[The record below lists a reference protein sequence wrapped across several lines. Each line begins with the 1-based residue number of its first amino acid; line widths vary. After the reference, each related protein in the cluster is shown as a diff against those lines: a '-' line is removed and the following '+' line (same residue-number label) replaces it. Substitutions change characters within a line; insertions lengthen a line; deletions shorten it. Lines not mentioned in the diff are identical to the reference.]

1 MDKYKKVKNILLF
14 ILVANL
20 AVTVMKIVV
29 GSLTNSSSVLADG
42 FHSLSDSASNIVG
55 IVGISIAAR
64 PKDKT
69 HPYGHTKFEMLS
81 SLFIGMMMVFIALKI
96 VDDAILQIKNPE
108 SLNMTTISFVILII
122 TLIINI
128 IVTKYEYSVGKK
140 VNSYI
145 LVSDSLHTKSDVYVS
160 LGVLITLI
168 CIKLGFPVII
178 DKLVSFVVG
187 IFILHGAY
195 EIFKSTIS
203 ILVDSAVIDEN
214 IIREIVV
221 EFSEIKYIKNIRS
234 RGCENDIYI
243 DMDIM
248 VEPDMTVEKSHEL
261 THNIE
266 NTMREKLNKNIQVA
280 THIEPF
286 HK

>member
-20 AVTVMKIVV
+20 AVTVMKVVV

-55 IVGISIAAR
+55 IVGISIAAK

-81 SLFIGMMMVFIALKI
+81 SLFIGIMMAFIALKI
-96 VDDAILQIKNPE
+96 IVEAILQIKNPE
-108 SLNMTTISFVILII
+108 TLNMTTVSFIILII

-128 IVTKYEYSVGKK
+128 IVAKYEYSVGKK
-140 VNSYI
+140 NNSYI
-145 LVSDSLHTKSDVYVS
+145 LISDSLHTRSDVYVS
-160 LGVLITLI
+160 IGVLITLV
-168 CIKLGFPVII
+168 CIKLGFPVIV

-195 EIFKSTIS
+195 EIFKSTIK

-214 IIREIVV
+214 TIREVVV

-234 RGCENDIYI
+234 RGCESDIYI

-261 THNIE
+261 SHNIE
-266 NTMREKLNKNIQVA
+266 NTMREKINKNIQVA

>member
-55 IVGISIAAR
+55 IVGISIAAK

-81 SLFIGMMMVFIALKI
+81 SLFIGIMMAFIALKI
-96 VDDAILQIKNPE
+96 IVEAILQIKNPE
-108 SLNMTTISFVILII
+108 TLNMTTVSFIILII

-128 IVTKYEYSVGKK
+128 IVAKYEYSVGKK
-140 VNSYI
+140 NNSYI
-145 LVSDSLHTKSDVYVS
+145 LISDSLHTRSDVYVS
-160 LGVLITLI
+160 IGVLITLV
-168 CIKLGFPVII
+168 CIKLGFPVIV

-195 EIFKSTIS
+195 EIFKSTIK

-214 IIREIVV
+214 TIREVVV

-234 RGCENDIYI
+234 RGCESDIYI

-248 VEPDMTVEKSHEL
+248 VEADMTVEKSHEL
-261 THNIE
+261 SHNIE
-266 NTMREKLNKNIQVA
+266 NTMREKINKNIQVT

>member
-96 VDDAILQIKNPE
+96 VAEAILQIKNPE
-108 SLNMTTISFVILII
+108 SLNMTMISFVIL
-122 TLIINI
+122 INI

-234 RGCENDIYI
+234 RGCENNIYI

>member
-14 ILVANL
+14 ILVAN
-20 AVTVMKIVV
+20 
-29 GSLTNSSSVLADG
+29 LTNSSSVLADG

-96 VDDAILQIKNPE
+96 VAEAILQIKNPE

>member
-55 IVGISIAAR
+55 IVGISIAAK

-81 SLFIGMMMVFIALKI
+81 SLFIGIMMAFIALKI
-96 VDDAILQIKNPE
+96 IVEAILQIKNPE
-108 SLNMTTISFVILII
+108 TLNMTTVSFIILII

-128 IVTKYEYSVGKK
+128 IVAKYEYSVGKK
-140 VNSYI
+140 NNSYI
-145 LVSDSLHTKSDVYVS
+145 LISDSLHTRSDVYVS
-160 LGVLITLI
+160 IGVLITLV
-168 CIKLGFPVII
+168 CIKLGFPVIV

-195 EIFKSTIS
+195 EIFKSTIK

-214 IIREIVV
+214 TISEVVV

-234 RGCENDIYI
+234 RGCESDIYI

-261 THNIE
+261 SHNIE
-266 NTMREKLNKNIQVA
+266 NTMREKINKNIQVA

>member
-20 AVTVMKIVV
+20 AVTVMNIVV

-96 VDDAILQIKNPE
+96 VAEAILQIKNPE

>member
-96 VDDAILQIKNPE
+96 VAEAILQIKNPE

-234 RGCENDIYI
+234 RGCENNIYI

-266 NTMREKLNKNIQVA
+266 NTKREKLNKNIQVA

>member
-55 IVGISIAAR
+55 IVGISIVAR

-96 VDDAILQIKNPE
+96 VAEAILQIKNPE

-234 RGCENDIYI
+234 RGCENNIYI

>member
-96 VDDAILQIKNPE
+96 VAEAILQIKNPE

-243 DMDIM
+243 DIM

>member
-20 AVTVMKIVV
+20 VVAFLKLIV
-29 GSLTNSSSVLADG
+29 GSYINSSSVLADG

-64 PKDKT
+64 PRDKK

-81 SLFIGMMMVFIALKI
+81 SLFIGIMMVFIALKI
-96 VDDAILQIKNPE
+96 MGEAVLNIKNPE
-108 SLNMTTISFVILII
+108 SLNMTNVSIVILVI

-128 IVTKYEYSVGKK
+128 IVSKYEYS
-140 VNSYI
+140 YI
-145 LVSDSLHTKSDVYVS
+145 LISDSLHTKSDVYVS
-160 LGVLITLI
+160 IGVLVTLI

-178 DKLVSFVVG
+178 DKVVSFVVG

-195 EIFKSTIS
+195 EIFKSTIK
-203 ILVDSAVIDEN
+203 ILVDGAIIEEN
-214 IIREIVV
+214 VIREIVV
-221 EFSEIKYIKNIRS
+221 EFKEIKDIKNIRS
-234 RGCENDIYI
+234 RGSENDIHI

-261 THNIE
+261 SHSIE
-266 NTMREKLNKNIQVA
+266 NTMRAKINQNIQVA

-286 HK
+286 KK

>member
-96 VDDAILQIKNPE
+96 VAEAILQIKNPE

-203 ILVDSAVIDEN
+203 ILVDSAVIDDN

>member
-96 VDDAILQIKNPE
+96 VAEAILQIKNPE

-234 RGCENDIYI
+234 RGCENNIYI

-266 NTMREKLNKNIQVA
+266 NTMREKLNKNIHVA

>member
-20 AVTVMKIVV
+20 AVTVIKIVV

-96 VDDAILQIKNPE
+96 VAEAILQIKNPE

-178 DKLVSFVVG
+178 DKLVSFIVG

-234 RGCENDIYI
+234 RGCENNIYI

>member
-96 VDDAILQIKNPE
+96 VAEAILQIKNPE

-145 LVSDSLHTKSDVYVS
+145 LVSGSLHTKSDVYVS

>member
-1 MDKYKKVKNILLF
+1 MDKYKKVKNILF

-96 VDDAILQIKNPE
+96 VAEAILQIKNPE

>member
-1 MDKYKKVKNILLF
+1 MNKYKKVKNILLF

-96 VDDAILQIKNPE
+96 VAEAILQIKNPE

-234 RGCENDIYI
+234 RGCENNIYI

>member
-1 MDKYKKVKNILLF
+1 M
-14 ILVANL
+14 
-20 AVTVMKIVV
+20 
-29 GSLTNSSSVLADG
+29 
-42 FHSLSDSASNIVG
+42 
-55 IVGISIAAR
+55 
-64 PKDKT
+64 
-69 HPYGHTKFEMLS
+69 
-81 SLFIGMMMVFIALKI
+81 
-96 VDDAILQIKNPE
+96 
-108 SLNMTTISFVILII
+108 
-122 TLIINI
+122 IINI

-243 DMDIM
+243 D
-248 VEPDMTVEKSHEL
+248 L
-261 THNIE
+261 
-266 NTMREKLNKNIQVA
+266 LKNID
-280 THIEPF
+280 
-286 HK
+286 

>member
-96 VDDAILQIKNPE
+96 VAEAILQIKNPE

-234 RGCENDIYI
+234 RGCENNIYI

-248 VEPDMTVEKSHEL
+248 VEPDMTVEKSHAL
-261 THNIE
+261 THNID

>member
-20 AVTVMKIVV
+20 AVTVMKIVI

-96 VDDAILQIKNPE
+96 VAEAILQIKNPE

>member
-1 MDKYKKVKNILLF
+1 MDKYEKVKNILLF

-96 VDDAILQIKNPE
+96 VAEAILQIKNPE

-234 RGCENDIYI
+234 RGCENNIYI

>member
-96 VDDAILQIKNPE
+96 VAEAILQIKNPE

-214 IIREIVV
+214 TIREVVV

-234 RGCENDIYI
+234 RGCESDIYI

>member
-96 VDDAILQIKNPE
+96 VAEAILQIKNPE

-234 RGCENDIYI
+234 RGSENDIHI

-261 THNIE
+261 SHSIE
-266 NTMREKLNKNIQVA
+266 NTMRAKINQNIQVA

-286 HK
+286 KK

>member
-96 VDDAILQIKNPE
+96 VAEAILQIKNPE

-145 LVSDSLHTKSDVYVS
+145 LVSDSLHTKSDIYVS

>member
-81 SLFIGMMMVFIALKI
+81 SLFIGLMMVFIALKI
-96 VDDAILQIKNPE
+96 VAEAILQIKNPE

-234 RGCENDIYI
+234 RGCENNIYI

>member
-96 VDDAILQIKNPE
+96 VAEAILQIKNPE

-234 RGCENDIYI
+234 RGCENNIYI

-266 NTMREKLNKNIQVA
+266 NTMRENLIKYIQVS
-280 THIEPF
+280 THFEPF
-286 HK
+286 LK

>member
-29 GSLTNSSSVLADG
+29 GSFTNSSSVLADG

-96 VDDAILQIKNPE
+96 VAEAILQIKNPE

>member
-20 AVTVMKIVV
+20 AVTVMKIVI

-96 VDDAILQIKNPE
+96 VAEAILQIKNPE

-234 RGCENDIYI
+234 RGCENNIYI

>member
-96 VDDAILQIKNPE
+96 VAEAILQIKNPE

-178 DKLVSFVVG
+178 DKLVSFVVR

-234 RGCENDIYI
+234 RGCENNIYI

>member
-96 VDDAILQIKNPE
+96 VAEAILQIKNPE

>member
-96 VDDAILQIKNPE
+96 VAEAILQIKNPE
-108 SLNMTTISFVILII
+108 SLNMTTISFVISII

>member
-96 VDDAILQIKNPE
+96 VAEAILQIKNPE

-221 EFSEIKYIKNIRS
+221 EFSEIKYIKNIR
-234 RGCENDIYI
+234 IKLWKWWQYI
-243 DMDIM
+243 R
-248 VEPDMTVEKSHEL
+248 K
-261 THNIE
+261 
-266 NTMREKLNKNIQVA
+266 
-280 THIEPF
+280 
-286 HK
+286 

>member
-96 VDDAILQIKNPE
+96 VAEAILQIKNPE

-234 RGCENDIYI
+234 RGCENNIYI
-243 DMDIM
+243 DMNIM

>member
-1 MDKYKKVKNILLF
+1 
-14 ILVANL
+14 
-20 AVTVMKIVV
+20 
-29 GSLTNSSSVLADG
+29 
-42 FHSLSDSASNIVG
+42 
-55 IVGISIAAR
+55 
-64 PKDKT
+64 
-69 HPYGHTKFEMLS
+69 MLS

-96 VDDAILQIKNPE
+96 VAEAILQIKNPE

-178 DKLVSFVVG
+178 DKLVSFIVG

-221 EFSEIKYIKNIRS
+221 EFSEIKYIKNIVS
-234 RGCENDIYI
+234 
-243 DMDIM
+243 
-248 VEPDMTVEKSHEL
+248 
-261 THNIE
+261 
-266 NTMREKLNKNIQVA
+266 
-280 THIEPF
+280 
-286 HK
+286 